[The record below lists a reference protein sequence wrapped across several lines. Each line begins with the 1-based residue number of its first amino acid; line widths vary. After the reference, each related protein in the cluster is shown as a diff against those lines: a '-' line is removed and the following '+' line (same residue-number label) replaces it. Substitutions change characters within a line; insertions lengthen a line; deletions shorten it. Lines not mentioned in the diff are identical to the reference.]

1 MTDIRE
7 KKLNQIRGLLSK
19 TTERGC
25 TLEEELSALATA
37 RAMIDAYAI
46 SDEELQLTKEE
57 RAILRAEPKGSSDP
71 HKIKSHLAYAVA
83 KFTDCE
89 CWRNNKE
96 EGGGLVFCGLPSDC
110 RYATWMLDHLTT
122 FVQGELAKYLM
133 GPANVKTGADR
144 RRVIQGFV
152 DGVTSSIS
160 KRLIK
165 LCEPSA
171 PTKNANSR
179 ALVVTKKALIQA
191 RLDELGIKLRSC
203 NGSGRQHD
211 ADALNAGRAA
221 GNGASFGRPVS
232 GQAGALRLK

>member
-7 KKLNQIRGLLSK
+7 KKLTQIRGLLSK
-19 TTERGC
+19 TTARGC

-37 RAMIDAYAI
+37 RAMMDAYDI
-46 SDEELQLTKEE
+46 SAEELQLTKEE
-57 RAILRAEPKGSSDP
+57 RAILRAEPKGSTDP
-71 HKIKSHLAYAVA
+71 HRIKSHLSYAIA

-96 EGGGLVFCGLPSDC
+96 EGGGLVFCGLPSDA
-110 RYATWMLDHLTT
+110 RYATWLLAA
-122 FVQGELAKYLM
+122 FVQAELANYLM
-133 GPANVKTGADR
+133 GAANVKTGMDR

-152 DGVTSSIS
+152 DGVTSTIS
-160 KRLIK
+160 KRLLE

-179 ALVVTKKALIQA
+179 ALVVAKKALIKA
-191 RLDELGIKLRSC
+191 RIKELGINLRSC
-203 NGSGRQHD
+203 SGSGRQQD
-211 ADALNAGRAA
+211 ASALNAGRAA
-221 GNGASFGRPVS
+221 GNGASFGRPIS